1 MHARQAALFK
11 KGADGR
17 EAEQRS
23 IVLSGREITY
33 TLRRSQ
39 RRTLGLTVDRRGLT
53 VSIPLRVSVREAEG
67 FMRERADWIL
77 EKLSDLEA
85 RPPAAP
91 TALTDGAR
99 VSVLGAPC
107 IVRLREGTNHSAW
120 VEGFYGRELHIT
132 ARNAT
137 QAKLVFMRA
146 LQRYALT
153 YFKGRMEEFAWRL
166 HQFAPQVRIPALRLT
181 SARTRWGSCSQ
192 RSGIRLNWRLIHLPP
207 EQVDYVVAH
216 ELSHLLEMNHSARFW
231 AVVDTLFPGYEA
243 PKAALRDAHAFIPV
257 L

>member
-1 MHARQAALFK
+1 MHARYAALFK
-11 KGADGR
+11 KGAEDR
-17 EAEQRS
+17 ASEERS

-77 EKLSDLEA
+77 EKLSDLET
-85 RPPAAP
+85 RPAPAP
-91 TALTDGAR
+91 TALADGTR
-99 VSVLGAPC
+99 ISVLGAPC
-107 IVRLREGTNHSAW
+107 IVRLREGTNHSVW
-120 VEGFYGRELHIT
+120 MEGFYGRELHIT

-137 QAKLVFMRA
+137 QAKLVFARA

-153 YFKGRMEEFAWRL
+153 YFRGRMEEFAWRL
-166 HQFAPQVRIPALRLT
+166 HQFAPHVRIPVLRLT

-192 RSGIRLNWRLIHLPP
+192 RSGIRLNWRLIHLPS

-216 ELSHLLEMNHSARFW
+216 ELSHLLEMNHSTRFW
-231 AVVDTLFPGYEA
+231 AVVDALYPGYEA
-243 PKAALRDAHAFIPV
+243 PKAALREAHTFIPV